1 MGHPQPFRVPVGRPS
16 LEQTAHELGMSPSE
30 FKRVTKL
37 VDAVLV
43 GEEGVRLVEHKTQPP
58 RKACSQTEPRAIE
71 ATQVSPTG
79 SKAPLDLLGARP
91 ASPCSRRLQ
100 SPR

>member
-16 LEQTAHELGMSPSE
+16 LAQTAHELGMSPAE

-43 GEEGVRLVEHKTQPP
+43 GEEGVRLVEPKTRPP
-58 RKACSQTEPRAIE
+58 RKRRARKRSR
-71 ATQVSPTG
+71 AR
-79 SKAPLDLLGARP
+79 SKRHRYHQQAAK
-91 ASPCSRRLQ
+91 RR
-100 SPR
+100 